1 MTTDIFKIFKSSI
14 EPISVRKT
22 TRGELTEQIVWQ
34 HTLDAIIK
42 RRDGMEEAINESED
56 RETQTTVHF
65 RTTDRE
71 YIEEGNFVLI
81 DGNWRVIERWVDGK
95 DFLKGKTVFIKAYL
109 GNQITGNPSDPQW
122 GT

>member
-34 HTLDAIIK
+34 HTVDAIVK

-65 RTTDRE
+65 RTADRE